1 MNDKS
6 GRRPSKDRE
15 ERLSS
20 FCSET
25 VAKLVLLASS
35 PNWSSCC
42 SKLGCFLG
50 RVGVEVWEEE
60 PAEDCKAVAGPS
72 FPSSLPSS
80 SKSWESIQ
88 VDRLTTNR
96 SLISSSSM
104 EVSFFSGFRSR
115 PSRSA
120 VRVND
125 SERGE
130 RGGEWRGEERRG
142 EERRGG
148 EKRREERRG
157 KEERGDKKEGKGEER
172 KEMEKIILQRS
183 DVNIYTF

>member
-142 EERRGG
+142 E
-148 EKRREERRG
+148 RRG
-157 KEERGDKKEGKGEER
+157 KEERGEEGKRRERRQERRKRWREKRDGEDHTT
-172 KEMEKIILQRS
+172 K
-183 DVNIYTF
+183 TWC

>member
-1 MNDKS
+1 MKDKS

-20 FCSET
+20 FCSDT

-35 PNWSSCC
+35 PSWSSCC
-42 SKLGCFLG
+42 SKLGCFLA

-60 PAEDCKAVAGPS
+60 PAEVCKATIGPS
-72 FPSSLPSS
+72 FPSSLSS
-80 SKSWESIQ
+80 SSRSWESIQ

-120 VRVND
+120 VRVKD
-125 SERGE
+125 SG
-130 RGGEWRGEERRG
+130 
-142 EERRGG
+142 
-148 EKRREERRG
+148 
-157 KEERGDKKEGKGEER
+157 
-172 KEMEKIILQRS
+172 
-183 DVNIYTF
+183 